1 MDWSRVPLLLVT
13 ALLLVGAVTEIGTP
27 AATEAMTAVGF
38 VMLGAWA
45 SIEIQ
50 SWYQNLRRAWEMN
63 ESIVFEQTDKTG
75 KTDNPAEEVL

>member
-63 ESIVFEQTDKTG
+63 ENVVFEQA
-75 KTDNPAEEVL
+75 PREEVPDETGQLG

>member
-13 ALLLVGAVTEIGTP
+13 AMLLVGGITEIGTP

-45 SIEIQ
+45 SIEVQ
-50 SWYQNLRRAWEMN
+50 SWYQNLRRAWSMN
-63 ESIVFEQTDKTG
+63 ENVVFEQPPK
-75 KTDNPAEEVL
+75 EEVPDAPGQLG

>member
-13 ALLLVGAVTEIGTP
+13 AMLLVGGITEIGTP

-45 SIEIQ
+45 SIEVQ
-50 SWYQNLRRAWEMN
+50 SWYQNLRRAWSMN
-63 ESIVFEQTDKTG
+63 ESIVFEQA
-75 KTDNPAEEVL
+75 PREEVPDETG

>member
-13 ALLLVGAVTEIGTP
+13 ALLLVGGVTEIGTP
-27 AATEAMTAVGF
+27 EATEAMTAVGF
-38 VMLGAWA
+38 TMLGAWA

-63 ESIVFEQTDKTG
+63 ESLVFEQAPKV
-75 KTDNPAEEVL
+75 EEVPDEKE